1 MLHGFMQNH
10 AGAEKHV
17 QEYNENRRRTELD
30 GGGLFS
36 VSPARITQH
45 S

>member
-17 QEYNENRRRTELD
+17 QEDNENWRRTELD
-30 GGGLFS
+30 GGLVS

>member
-17 QEYNENRRRTELD
+17 QEDKKKKCQTEHSPLD
-30 GGGLFS
+30 
-36 VSPARITQH
+36 R
-45 S
+45 